1 MYGYV
6 DIAKFREVGK
16 EVGTEISCQT
26 EMDFS
31 INNAFISL
39 Y

>member
-6 DIAKFREVGK
+6 YIAKFREVGK
-16 EVGTEISCQT
+16 EVGTEISCQI